1 MNHTPAFTEGSH
13 KASITLW
20 VGTLGFLPRNNLV
33 IVKVSLELFTRAMSL
48 DSRLQPP
55 LCRSS
60 EIKICCI
67 EPNSLN
73 SPTPPTTNPH
83 AWKMEICSFSL
94 FLPGTANSHPTALA
108 TPPPSCSAPE
118 LMSSNLIHFLDK
130 WSKYLANIIYDFV
143 INKPF
148 TEVIQ
153 GVLGNFKDNFQQ
165 VSKVGSAWDTE
176 PIVFCCTIHLFWIIS
191 LTQLQSALNGL
202 AVLLALWL
210 YFISIVGKRL

>member
-1 MNHTPAFTEGSH
+1 MNEWITPPAFTEGSH

-33 IVKVSLELFTRAMSL
+33 IVKVSLELLTRAMSS

-55 LCRSS
+55 LCRSN

-73 SPTPPTTNPH
+73 SPISPTTNPH
-83 AWKMEICSFSL
+83 ARKMEICSFSS
-94 FLPGTANSHPTALA
+94 FLPRTTNSHPTTL
-108 TPPPSCSAPE
+108 TNPPPPCLAPE
-118 LMSSNLIHFLDK
+118 LMSSNLIRFLDK

-165 VSKVGSAWDTE
+165 VSKVGSASDTE
-176 PIVFCCTIHLFWIIS
+176 PIVF
-191 LTQLQSALNGL
+191 
-202 AVLLALWL
+202 AVPFICFELLVLPSFSRLSMDWL
-210 YFISIVGKRL
+210 CF